1 MRRCRFSNHP
11 DVRVNAATMGDDAPS
26 LELGDVDAD
35 VGMEL
40 ILEKLK
46 LLNYETEFCAKRKP
60 PWPRLT
66 RATFAIA
73 ENSSSDRDARFH
85 HYAALAAFL
94 VQLCG
99 RRGHSRRGESD
110 DQKTSAAAI
119 LHECAKLGFDPP
131 EFSPSALTRASG
143 KEAVGRPERPVR
155 SRARARDAAAS
166 TAEAREGGSPGD
178 GDVRGARGR
187 VRERRRGARVW
198 GGGAFADDDAE
209 NDDDDGRGRLGRV
222 RGGVHRRGR
231 RAEIPGELRRRT
243 PPRTRKPSRRS
254 KTRERSSRTWGR
266 RGVEA
271 RARARRA
278 AGCASSPPADAKDW
292 RAHLESARE
301 HRRSIAGTFPD
312 VRVMLDGV
320 VKDVAGALEKIE
332 TREGVRQRAARAVG
346 GRVPDASREA
356 GRDAA
361 RVRRASE
368 ATSSMTNELARLTEE
383 LEKVKGVIEDRGE
396 NNADATPLN
405 TMKENMEKMR
415 EGDQGVR
422 SARRGVQKR
431 AVEARGEETGG
442 DRRGEKRRGGKKK
455 RRPARDDDTPY

>member
-11 DVRVNAATMGDDAPS
+11 VVRVNAATMGDDAPS

-40 ILEKLK
+40 VLEKLK

-99 RRGHSRRGESD
+99 RRGHLAPGEGD

-143 KEAVGRPERPVR
+143 KEAVGVLNGLCDLALERAMPRLRRPKHAKEDPPEM
-155 SRARARDAAAS
+155 A
-166 TAEAREGGSPGD
+166 TYEAHEGAFESGGE
-178 GDVRGARGR
+178 GARLGR
-187 VRERRRGARVW
+187 
-198 GGGAFADDDAE
+198 GAFADDDAE
-209 NDDDDGRGRLGRV
+209 NDDDDASDSDASEEAYIVAGAAPKSPGSFGADAASHAKTLE
-222 RGGVHRRGR
+222 
-231 RAEIPGELRRRT
+231 EIED
-243 PPRTRKPSRRS
+243 
-254 KTRERSSRTWGR
+254 
-266 RGVEA
+266 A
-271 RARARRA
+271 RAIESHVDA
-278 AGCASSPPADAKDW
+278 AAWKLELERVAPQLRVVAAADAKDW

-320 VKDVAGALEKIE
+320 VKDVAAALEKIE
-332 TREGVRQRAARAVG
+332 TREAYVNAQLAPLADEYRTRREKLDETQRAY
-346 GRVPDASREA
+346 DA
-356 GRDAA
+356 
-361 RVRRASE
+361 ASE

-383 LEKVKGVIEDRGE
+383 LEKVKGVIDDRGE

-415 EGDQGVR
+415 EEIKVFEVRVAVCR
-422 SARRGVQKR
+422 SALLKHEVRRQAAIVAGKK
-431 AVEARGEETGG
+431 A
-442 DRRGEKRRGGKKK
+442 GGKKK
-455 RRPARDDDTPY
+455 RRPGADDDTPY